1 MAAGTGIFFHKAQL
15 RRGSTMALSFPAEPE
30 PPILTRDV
38 AEKVPFAN
46 LDDVLAAFNIAPG
59 SAEAANVAATLRLCT
74 SPPNPGEVKACTTSL
89 EATVRRSMDMLGAAA
104 DGDHDVWAATSRVPD
119 DRRTS
124 GLLPRQTYRV
134 EAVATL
140 DGDRYVGCHKL
151 PFPYRVYQC
160 HMTAGLTDKAYVVS
174 LRGIGGGGGLTTA
187 DMLAF
192 CHHDTARWNPA
203 HPAFELLHTHPGTPV
218 CHFMPYANPL
228 AMQWVAPP
236 IILESDCLSVVNAL
250 NSRQQDRSRLS
261 LLLAEFKSLVDELKE
276 IEWSRNASFCVS
288 HSGRGGRRR
297 RCGAATLSPSL
308 RRLGSGSRPCQL
320 RPGSTMD
327 ISFPS
332 EPEPAILPRDVAE
345 KDPFGNL
352 TDVLAAFSIP
362 AGSTEAANV
371 SATLSL
377 CQSPPRAGELK
388 ACTCITSLEGTVRS
402 AMDMLG
408 ARGEATCILQ
418 GANAPTNF

>member
-1 MAAGTGIFFHKAQL
+1 MPEDIADLVQKGNNDPSTVVEHYPAFSSLSLCGAWTGMCPASMAAGTGIFFHKAQL

-218 CHFMPYANPL
+218 CHFMPYANPVFGKGDDEGGEAGAL
-228 AMQWVAPP
+228 RLGNFLCCTSCQPSSSCAMAPEGGP
-236 IILESDCLSVVNAL
+236 IDGSPSAL
-250 NSRQQDRSRLS
+250 HG
-261 LLLAEFKSLVDELKE
+261 LVC
-276 IEWSRNASFCVS
+276 A
-288 HSGRGGRRR
+288 
-297 RCGAATLSPSL
+297 RCGGE
-308 RRLGSGSRPCQL
+308 RRASAMKLC
-320 RPGSTMD
+320 D
-327 ISFPS
+327 
-332 EPEPAILPRDVAE
+332 
-345 KDPFGNL
+345 
-352 TDVLAAFSIP
+352 LAA
-362 AGSTEAANV
+362 G
-371 SATLSL
+371 
-377 CQSPPRAGELK
+377 GEGD
-388 ACTCITSLEGTVRS
+388 C
-402 AMDMLG
+402 
-408 ARGEATCILQ
+408 
-418 GANAPTNF
+418 